1 MIRLT
6 VLTVG
11 FITSTAALLWSV
23 GETPQPDRTED
34 VSRARPDALSLQP
47 ATTLLALPSDTSL
60 SKRPDPVQQVAASL
74 PVVTASLRP
83 KARPA
88 QVATPAPAEPP
99 LSDADDD
106 VMNILRAM
114 SYGIVEEM
122 KKPAQSGTAPVIVS
136 KAPANPDR
144 AQTRTPQGA
153 PAGRSYTVQPGD
165 SLPGVAFRFY
175 GTTVA
180 YLEILEANRGLMNDP
195 SDLRAGMTLRI
206 PDLN

>member
-11 FITSTAALLWSV
+11 FIASTAALLWSV
-23 GETPQPDRTED
+23 GETPQPDRTEE
-34 VSRARPDALSLQP
+34 VSRARPDTLSLQP
-47 ATTLLALPSDTSL
+47 ATILLAPSSDTRL
-60 SKRPDPVQQVAASL
+60 SKRPEPAKQVVASL
-74 PVVTASLRP
+74 TAVSRSLRP
-83 KARPA
+83 KARPTR
-88 QVATPAPAEPP
+88 VATPAPAEPP
-99 LSDADDD
+99 LSADGDD

-122 KKPAQSGTAPVIVS
+122 KKPAQARTAPVIVS
-136 KAPANPDR
+136 KAPSDPVRVQKSA
-144 AQTRTPQGA
+144 PQSTF
-153 PAGRSYTVQPGD
+153 AGRSYTVQPGD

-180 YLEILEANRGLMNDP
+180 YLEILEANRGLMDDP